1 MKISLNSFT
10 NFLHAVAL
18 ATYTWLV
25 YQGLTQGR
33 PHYDIYILTCFGLL
47 FVIKIFGIIVHI
59 PSVENNRTKH
69 NFFWIIISLLCILLN
84 FVTLK
89 SIHTNLVLVYSGTT
103 IVAILAF
110 LYIKSLFN
118 SGGKFYLIASAFTLV
133 HCACTIVTRDK
144 LSLAWFYLLMSN
156 LLWIVFSKVPFL
168 LKNKFHNDIYHF
180 MLIGSTYYLYSTIE
194 TGLWENPI
202 F

>member
-18 ATYTWLV
+18 ASYTWLV
-25 YQGLTQGR
+25 YNGLIEKR
-33 PHYDIYILTCFGLL
+33 PHYDIYILTCFALL

-59 PSVENNRTKH
+59 PSIENDRNKH
-69 NFFWIIISLLCILLN
+69 NFFWIIISILCIVLN
-84 FVTLK
+84 FATLK
-89 SIHTNLVLVYSGTT
+89 SINTNLFLVSTGTG

-110 LYIKSLFN
+110 LYIRSLFN

-133 HCACTIVTRDK
+133 HGACAIVTREK
-144 LSLAWFYLLMSN
+144 LSLAWFFLLMSN
-156 LLWIVFSKVPFL
+156 LLWIVFSKIPYL
-168 LKNKFHNDIYHF
+168 HKHKYHNDIYHF

-194 TGLWENPI
+194 SGLWKSPI